1 MEILNVDRPR
11 VMKDQ
16 RRIGLAHLIEARVHE
31 LGVRFERVGEIRLDV
46 FDDLRV
52 VQKMIDELLQQGT
65 IVVRIV
71 GELLAQL
78 LVQVEEDGL
87 AEMKL

>member
-1 MEILNVDRPR
+1 
-11 VMKDQ
+11 MKDQ
-16 RRIGLAHLIEARVHE
+16 RRIGFAHLIEARVHE
-31 LGVRFERVGEIRLDV
+31 LGVRFKRVGEIRLDV